1 MPLYAVW
8 FNSKII
14 TGCCEN
20 GNIYELD
27 DNYYKEDFDS
37 EHSLPLYR
45 VRQTPVI
52 TADYKPFTLYE
63 LALEVNSGA
72 IKNYGQLSKAL
83 LQVSNDGGYTFNN
96 CIEASLGYKG
106 EYSARLRYLN
116 LGMVR
121 QCVLRIMFSEDSDFV
136 ISDATLR
143 FNILNTSV

>member
-8 FNSKII
+8 FNNKII

-20 GNIYELD
+20 GNLYILD
-27 DNYYKEDFDS
+27 DNYYREDFSDKD
-37 EHSLPLYR
+37 SLPLYR

-52 TADYKPFTLYE
+52 TADYKPFVFYE
-63 LALEVNSGA
+63 LALECNAGS
-72 IKNYGQLSKAL
+72 IENYSQLSKVL
-83 LQVSNDGGYTFNN
+83 LQLSNDGGYTFGN
-96 CIEASLGYKG
+96 CIEGQLGYRG
-106 EYSARLRYLN
+106 EYSARLRFLN

-121 QCVLRIMFSEDSDFV
+121 QCVIRIMFSEDSDFV